1 MIDPV
6 YTVLVHRSHPP
17 RVAFHPLESPAPLIL
32 AGWSRLA
39 DTLDYRSALDHGHRF
54 EQLPPVERWW
64 AASWA
69 ARAVDA

>member
-6 YTVLVHRSHPP
+6 YTVLVHRSHQP
-17 RVAFHPLESPAPLIL
+17 RVAFAPMEAAAPLML

-39 DTLDYRSALDHGHRF
+39 DTLDYRAALDHGHRF

>member
-6 YTVLVHRSHPP
+6 YTALVHRSHPP
-17 RVAFHPLESPAPLIL
+17 RVAFHPLEAPEPLLI
-32 AGWSRLA
+32 AGWTRLV
-39 DTLDYRSALDHGHRF
+39 DTLDYRAALDHCHGY

>member
-17 RVAFHPLESPAPLIL
+17 RVAFHPLEAPEPLIL

-39 DTLDYRSALDHGHRF
+39 DTLDYRAALDHGHLY

-64 AASWA
+64 ASSWA